1 MPTFKPSPQ
10 MRRMQIIAL
19 LLLVASGIVNYLD
32 RSALSIANIEVRQ
45 ELGLS
50 ATVMGV
56 LLSAFLMSYAFSQL
70 PAGILVDRVGPRALL
85 GVGLVIWSVA
95 QGAAGFVTSY
105 AQFFAARIGLGI
117 GEVTAVSDRSPR
129 RQQLVPRQG
138 ARSSDRH
145 IQFGA
150 QHRHGSRATHPDL
163 ADAGVRLA
171 HHVHRDGGRRTCRRH
186 RMVCLLSR
194 RRSIRD
200 RRGPG
205 LYPFGGHCPEHRR
218 RSA

>member
-1 MPTFKPSPQ
+1 LVVDWFPGKVVPEETMPTFKPSPQ

-117 GEVTAVSDRSPR
+117 GESP
-129 RQQLVPRQG
+129 QFPTG
-138 ARSSDRH
+138 ARVVSNWFHVKERGLPTGIFNSAPS
-145 IQFGA
+145 IGTA
-150 QHRHGSRATHPDL
+150 L
-163 ADAGVRLA
+163 APPILTWLMLA
-171 HHVHRDGGRRTCRRH
+171 YG
-186 RMVCLLSR
+186 
-194 RRSIRD
+194 
-200 RRGPG
+200 
-205 LYPFGGHCPEHRR
+205 
-218 RSA
+218 